1 MDDNREMIQIMK
13 WLTVG
18 LSSLCICGCAGGVFA
33 TLFAGTF
40 AADVPCTLVATNEEG
55 VEEELEFQQAITLR
69 LDRGGDVFIND
80 VQIELGA
87 EVVRSIP
94 TADLAFEVV
103 SVDRAANGITIVYEP
118 RPTLTGITVDG
129 ELVETYVWLPAGE
142 SVLAT
147 ASADLVLT
155 DVEQT
160 VVFAIAC
167 EIALTP
173 PQS

>member
-1 MDDNREMIQIMK
+1 MIQIMK

-18 LSSLCICGCAGGVFA
+18 LSSMCICGCAGGVFPG
-33 TLFAGTF
+33 LFAGTY
-40 AADVPCTLVATNEEG
+40 AADVPCTLTATNEEG
-55 VEEELEFQQAITLR
+55 IEEELEFQQAITLR
-69 LDRGGDVFIND
+69 LDRDGDVFINA

-87 EVVRSIP
+87 EVVRSIS

-103 SVDRAANGITIVYEP
+103 AVERTANGITIVCEP
-118 RPTLTGITVDG
+118 RPTLTGITVEG

-142 SVLAT
+142 SILVT

-167 EIALTP
+167 ESTLTP
-173 PQS
+173 PPS